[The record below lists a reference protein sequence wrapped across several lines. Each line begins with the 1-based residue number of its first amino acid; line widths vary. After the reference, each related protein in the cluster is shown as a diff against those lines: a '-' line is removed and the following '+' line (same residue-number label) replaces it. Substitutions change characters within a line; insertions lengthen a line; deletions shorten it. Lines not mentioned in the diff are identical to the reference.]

1 MTLNSAIGRD
11 MSAFVRRRDDG
22 RASLDL
28 LVTGARCAGCMSKI
42 ERAVSALP
50 GVGSARLNLSTGRL
64 AIEVSDRAIDPDT
77 VIRTLAGLGYP
88 ATAYDPGA
96 ALQQRDRE
104 GRKLILALAVAG
116 FGAMNAMMFSVPL
129 WAGLFDQEL
138 GPATRTMM
146 MWMSAAVGAP
156 CAIFAGMTFFQSAW
170 RSLRAGRANMDVPIS
185 VGVILTLA
193 ISFSE
198 TILNGRDAYF
208 DAAVSLLFLLLIG
221 RWLDHR
227 LKASAR
233 SAAGDLLAL
242 QAPTVCVIDSAGR
255 ARSVPLGDV
264 ASGDRIRV
272 RPGDRIPV
280 DAILEDGI
288 GVLDNSLLTGE
299 STPERIARGQ
309 LCRAGAVNLSGL
321 LTLRAEAGSEDSTLA
336 EIARL
341 IDAGAQSRSRYVRLA
356 DRAAALYVPVVHAAA
371 LLTFAGGWALGLD
384 PREALIRA
392 VAVLIVT
399 CPCALGLA
407 VPAVQIVASARLF
420 RRGVLVKSGAAL
432 ERLAEVDHVVFDKT
446 GVLTEGRPVL
456 IETSPVV
463 VSMAAPLARATNHP
477 MARAVARAA
486 GDGPVATDVVEHAGL
501 GVEGLIDGQRARLG
515 RAAFV
520 GVSTLR
526 AAETELWFGFED
538 GPKVRLRF
546 SDSPRPD
553 AAKTVAALR
562 ALGLQRRGPVRRP
575 GERRRSRGAQR
586 GHIGLAIRPAAR
598 GEGGGDRSSRRGRTE
613 GPDGRRRTERR
624 RCPGAGP
631 RGDRA
636 GLRDRGQPERRGPG
650 PHPGQSHGRRGS
662 HHRGPVCPPQ
672 GAGEFRLRGAVQSGR
687 RAGRHD
693 RTGEPLH
700 RGAGHVGV
708 FAGRHPER
716 AQAQGR
722 AMNILLLLAPFS
734 VLLGL
739 LAVGAF
745 VWTLR
750 AGQYDDVQGAAARIL
765 IDEPAPL
772 PPRLPGDVPPQDP
785 PT

>member
-1 MTLNSAIGRD
+1 MAMTLDSAIGRD

-77 VIRTLAGLGYP
+77 VIRTLTGLGYP

-156 CAIFAGMTFFQSAW
+156 CAIFAGMTFFESAW

-288 GVLDNSLLTGE
+288 AVLDNSLLTGE
-299 STPERIARGQ
+299 SAPERIARGQ

-371 LLTFAGGWALGLD
+371 LLTFGGGWALGLD

-562 ALGLQRRGPVRRP
+562 ALGLSVEILSGDQASVVETVAHSVGISAWRSGLLPEDKAEAIDRLAACGRKVLMVGDGLNDAAALARAHAAIAP
-575 GERRRSRGAQR
+575 GSAIEASQNAADLVLTQDSLMAVVEAITVARSARRRALENFGFAALYNLVAAPAAM
-586 GHIGLAIRPAAR
+586 IGLVNPFIAALAMS
-598 GEGGGDRSSRRGRTE
+598 GSSLVVTLN
-613 GPDGRRRTERR
+613 
-624 RCPGAGP
+624 A
-631 RGDRA
+631 
-636 GLRDRGQPERRGPG
+636 L
-650 PHPGQSHGRRGS
+650 
-662 HHRGPVCPPQ
+662 
-672 GAGEFRLRGAVQSGR
+672 RLRGAR
-687 RAGRHD
+687 
-693 RTGEPLH
+693 
-700 RGAGHVGV
+700 
-708 FAGRHPER
+708 
-716 AQAQGR
+716 
-722 AMNILLLLAPFS
+722 
-734 VLLGL
+734 
-739 LAVGAF
+739 
-745 VWTLR
+745 
-750 AGQYDDVQGAAARIL
+750 
-765 IDEPAPL
+765 
-772 PPRLPGDVPPQDP
+772 
-785 PT
+785 